1 MKLGFLI
8 LAHRYPAQLVRL
20 IEALLLVDE
29 SKIYI
34 HVDQKNTAEFQSI
47 INQFKS
53 NARVVFIEETY
64 KVYWGSYNQILAT
77 LALIKAAVKSNS
89 EHYFM
94 LLSGQD
100 FLIKKPSELVNF
112 FKINQGSEYMVHFKL
127 PDVQWQ
133 DGGLNRLGNY
143 HLNFPKHPWLTN
155 KINAAIGKLQTAIKF
170 KRRSYFQQY
179 GGSNWFNLSIEALT
193 YIVNYVNQHP
203 VYLKTFKYSLTADEI
218 FIQSILINSEF
229 KSKIVPQDLRYT
241 NWSTGP
247 EYPKILRETDFEE
260 LIHAQSKFFA
270 RKFDATK
277 DSIILDKLKAYIE
290 S

>member
-8 LAHRYPAQLVRL
+8 LAHRYPNQLLKL
-20 IEALLLVDE
+20 IEGLLLVDG

-34 HVDQKNTAEFQSI
+34 HVDQKNFEEFRSI
-47 INQFKS
+47 INQFKNNS
-53 NARVVFIEETY
+53 RVVFIEETY

-89 EHYFM
+89 EEYCM

-100 FLIKKPSELVNF
+100 FLIKKPSELLNF
-112 FKINQGSEYMVHFKL
+112 FKVNNGSEYMVHFKL
-127 PDVQWQ
+127 PDLQWQ

-155 KINAAIGKLQTAIKF
+155 KINAVIGKLQTAIKF
-170 KRRSYFQQY
+170 KRQPFFDQY
-179 GGSNWFNLSIEALT
+179 GGSNWFNLSMEALQ
-193 YIVNYVNQHP
+193 YIVNYLDKNP
-203 VYLKTFKYSLTADEI
+203 AYLKTFKYSLTADEI
-218 FIQSILINSEF
+218 FVQSILMNSEF
-229 KSKIVPQDLRYT
+229 KSKMIPQDLRYT

-247 EYPKILRETDFEE
+247 EYPKILRESDFEE
-260 LIHAQSKFFA
+260 LITAESKFFA

-277 DSIILDKLKAYIE
+277 DSIILDKLKAYLE

>member
-8 LAHRYPAQLVRL
+8 LAHRYPNQLVRL
-20 IEALLLVDE
+20 IEGLLLVDG

-34 HVDQKNTAEFQSI
+34 HVDQKNTAEFQST
-47 INQFKS
+47 INQFKNNS
-53 NARVVFIEETY
+53 RVVFIEETY

-89 EHYFM
+89 EDYCM

-100 FLIKKPSELVNF
+100 FLIKKPSELLNF
-112 FKINQGSEYMVHFKL
+112 FKSNKGSEYMVHFKL

-143 HLNFPKHPWLTN
+143 HLNFPKHPWFSN
-155 KINAAIGKLQTAIKF
+155 KLNAAIGKLQTAIKF
-170 KRRSYFQQY
+170 KRRPFFQQY
-179 GGSNWFNLSIEALT
+179 GGSNWFNLSIEALR
-193 YIVNYVNQHP
+193 YIVNYLDKNP
-203 VYLKTFKYSLTADEI
+203 AYLKTFKYSLTADEI
-218 FIQSILINSEF
+218 FIQSILMNSEF
-229 KSKIVPQDLRYT
+229 KSKMIPQDLRYT

-247 EYPKILRETDFEE
+247 EYPKILRESDFEE
-260 LIHAQSKFFA
+260 LIHVESKFFA

-277 DSIILDKLKAYIE
+277 DSIILDKLKAYLE